1 MFTQAQ
7 RETLSKPLIARF
19 CTIGADGYPHVV
31 PVWFMI
37 DGSDVIFISE
47 RGTRKVS
54 NVLSNPKASMSVG
67 GDDLNRDGYLIVG
80 DCAIEKDTDYE
91 TMKRVTYHYEPK
103 EQAEID
109 IEAWSK
115 TDMIVIRMKVTKIV
129 KVF

>member
-1 MFTQAQ
+1 MFTSSQ

-31 PVWFMI
+31 PVWFML
-37 DGSDVIFISE
+37 DGNDVIFISE
-47 RGTRKVS
+47 RGTRKVA
-54 NVLSNPKASMSVG
+54 NVQRSSKASMTVG
-67 GDDLNRDGYLIVG
+67 GDDLNKDGYLIVG
-80 DCAIEKDTDYE
+80 DCAVEEDPDYA

-103 EQAEID
+103 EQADKD

-115 TDMIVIRMKVTKIV
+115 TDMIVIRMKVNRIV